1 MELFSAEVTKIKG
14 LIDDWRSHPEI
25 ELEATFGAKG
35 IVDMQTFLRVVQ
47 RLQSRGFGGISQ
59 EDRLTVSLP
68 NSLRFTLSGANQ
80 VALYCRDNIMAGKPF
95 VVMSKSKVQTQLNKD
110 SNVDLEDYDVRVKMR
125 RETGLNEDNISV
137 QQALAKW
144 GQQRKFF
151 RLIRRWTFK
160 CPGVKFDL
168 SMVRSTRVGKDGYA
182 YQRNFQDQ
190 SLISAHPTFEIEVE
204 LDRQSLGDAATT
216 DEVFA
221 ALVRGMGEV
230 LRGIQGCPILTRKK
244 VKEDVLKAYKELV
257 GTPRFRGVAP
267 VTIQVENMTMT
278 IDPDIPNIRDNY
290 NVTDKADGLRVHGF
304 TNDKGELFMI
314 DMAMN
319 VYRTGYVKAS
329 CRNALLDGE
338 YVTKDK
344 HGKPLQEFLI
354 FDIYIAA
361 EKQDVTKRPFYVAG
375 GSAEAKNTRYE
386 AMKDWMVNWNE
397 GDGPTKTVKT
407 NTLKVAMKT
416 FFFPTDKRSIFQCAA
431 DMLNQ
436 HLLYSYH
443 QDGLIFTPNAL
454 PLPEG
459 PGVGFEEQFKWKP
472 AEENTIDFLIEF
484 EKDPQNPSS
493 HKITTGIHPDT
504 GATVRYKTLRLFVGS
519 REDPAYQNPRR
530 TILFEEPLPGTMIGG
545 PDKRSQLKAILFDPK
560 EFPERT
566 SSVCYLETE
575 RDPKTNEE
583 YVAAESEPIRDR
595 SIIEMRYDAKRSP
608 GWRWV
613 PIRIRLDKT
622 ERLLKGRL
630 ERTLNSIKTAESIWN
645 SIHEPV
651 TTHMIRS
658 GDESPSPQ
666 EMASFVGRDVA
677 GAQEGLKRYYER
689 NVTAEDKM
697 KVLALRRYHNKYIK
711 DQLLYK
717 AIEHFGSGKKMID
730 FAVGRANDLHRWRRA
745 GLSFV
750 LGVDATGACCLDNE
764 DGAYKRLLDTIV
776 QVRKY
781 KHKGGSLPIPR
792 MFFIVADSSMRL
804 EDGTAAG
811 DNEEEANMLRSIL
824 GRVEPT
830 GPVPPAIS
838 KHGDGKLANR
848 ADTAVCMYALHYF
861 FENSEKLNGF
871 LQNIAD
877 NLKVGGVFIG
887 TNFDGQAVYDM
898 LRPIPKGQTRSGI
911 EDGKI
916 LWEITKLYDDNGY
929 LPQDDTALGMAI
941 DVKFIS
947 IGATHKEYLVPWNFF
962 VAKMKTIGC
971 ELLSRQE
978 LDDLGFENSTN
989 MYKASYAMAMKSED
1003 GKKKYTMNEASK
1015 EYSFLNRWYIFKRT
1029 SQGTGEIGKLVGDV
1043 EEAGTERPAGV
1054 AEAAV
1059 AAAADAE
1066 ALALSQAAADSSG
1079 AAEALM
1085 GSIAPGGA
1093 AAAAS
1098 MAARLAEAQARGNRV
1113 QLQALNKEAFQRAS
1127 AAAIA
1132 RGERPPADQHTLGG
1146 PAGSFAQRYAEE
1158 EAAVAAA
1165 AAVPADAT
1173 VPVEERTLVAAAS
1186 DKKKYPAS
1194 DVFQFY
1200 EESDKS
1206 DRYLK
1211 DLPEFSAR
1219 YLAPNARFPIKDTS
1233 DPDDT
1238 NIYPSITHFLA
1249 AMKFKYASAIPGMA
1263 QTFSRTGSIHQEF
1276 LGQRETVRIQK
1287 GKLTPEEDRKL
1298 NLLESTRVQSAAD
1311 VELNKKDTG
1320 FDTSKWLTRENEL
1333 LREAVLQRLTNDKKF
1348 CEIINIALGKGKYL
1362 LYKNPTSVLGGERLV
1377 NQTIKGA
1384 NKYGKMIMTLAAE
1397 LPDTLKA
1404 CLAKPGI

>member
-25 ELEATFGAKG
+25 ELEATFGLKG

-59 EDRLTVSLP
+59 EDRLTVSLS

-95 VVMSKSKVQTQLNKD
+95 VVMSKSKVQSQMNES

-144 GQQRKFF
+144 SQQRKFF

-168 SMVRSTRVGKDGYA
+168 SMVRSTQVGKDGYA

-190 SLISAHPTFEIEVE
+190 PLISAQPTFEIEVE
-204 LDRQSLGDAATT
+204 LDRHSFGESPTT

-221 ALVRGMGEV
+221 ALVRGIGEV
-230 LRGIQGCPILTRKK
+230 LRGIQGCPVLIRKK
-244 VKEDVLKAYKELV
+244 VKEDVLKDYKELV

-267 VTIQVENMTMT
+267 VTLQVENMTKV

-304 TNDKGELFMI
+304 TNEKGELFMI

-338 YVTKDK
+338 YITKDK
-344 HGKPLQEFLI
+344 HGKSLQEFLV

-361 EKQDVTKRPFYVAG
+361 EKQDITKLPFYVAG
-375 GSAEAKNTRYE
+375 EAKTRYDK
-386 AMKDWMVNWNE
+386 MKGWMADWNE

-407 NTLKVAMKT
+407 NSLKVAMKT
-416 FFFPTDKRSIFQCAA
+416 FFFPTDIRTIFQCAA

-436 HLLYSYH
+436 RGLYSYH

-472 AEENTIDFLIEF
+472 SEENTIDFLIEF
-484 EKDPQNPSS
+484 ERDPQNTVN

-519 REDPAYQNPRR
+519 REDPAYMNPRR

-545 PDKRSQLKAILFDPK
+545 PDKRSQLKAVLFEPK
-560 EFPERT
+560 EFPENT

-645 SIHEPV
+645 SIHDPV

-658 GDESPSPQ
+658 GDETPSPQ
-666 EMASFVGRDVA
+666 EMAAFVAKETV
-677 GAQEGLKRYYER
+677 GAKEGVKRYYER
-689 NVTAEDKM
+689 NITAEDKM
-697 KVLALRRYHNKYIK
+697 KVLALRMYHNKYIK

-717 AIEHFGSGKKMID
+717 AIGHFGSGKSMID

-750 LGVDATGACCLDNE
+750 LGVDATGACCLDHE

-776 QVRKY
+776 QARKY
-781 KHKGGSLPIPR
+781 KHKGSNIPIPR

-811 DNEEEANMLRSIL
+811 ENEEEANMLRSIL

-830 GPVPPAIS
+830 GPVPPAVG
-838 KHGDGKLANR
+838 KHGDGKLAAG

-877 NLKVGGVFIG
+877 NLKVGGVFVG

-898 LRPIPKGQTRSGI
+898 LRPVPKGQTHSGLD
-911 EDGKI
+911 DGKI

-947 IGATHKEYLVPWNFF
+947 IGATHREYLVPWDLF

-971 ELLSRQE
+971 ELLSREE

-989 MYKASYAMAMKSED
+989 MYKASYAMAIKGED
-1003 GKKKYTMNEASK
+1003 GKKKYTMNEASQA
-1015 EYSFLNRWYIFKRT
+1015 YSFLNRWYIFKRT
-1029 SQGTGEIGKLVGDV
+1029 SQGTGEIGKIVGEV
-1043 EEAGTERPAGV
+1043 EAAGTERPAT
-1054 AEAAV
+1054 AAATAAV

-1066 ALALSQAAADSSG
+1066 ALALSQAAADASATAAT

-1093 AAAAS
+1093 AAAAAMS
-1098 MAARLAEAQARGNRV
+1098 ARIAEAQARGDRIE
-1113 QLQALNKEAFQRAS
+1113 LRRLNQEAFERAS

-1132 RGERPPADQHTLGG
+1132 RGEAPPVQQLAVGE
-1146 PAGSFAQRYAEE
+1146 PAGAYATRE
-1158 EAAVAAA
+1158 VAAA
-1165 AAVPADAT
+1165 IAAAGPADAT
-1173 VPVEERTLVAAAS
+1173 VPVEERTLVAAAN
-1186 DKKKYPAS
+1186 DKKKYFAK
-1194 DVFQFY
+1194 DVFQFF
-1200 EESDKS
+1200 EESDKTA
-1206 DRYLK
+1206 K
-1211 DLPEFSAR
+1211 DFKELPAFSAR

-1233 DPDDT
+1233 DPEDT
-1238 NIYPSITHFLA
+1238 TVYPSITHFLA
-1249 AMKFKYASAIPGMA
+1249 AMKFKYASAVPEMA

-1276 LGQRETVRIQK
+1276 LGQRERVRIQK
-1287 GKLTPEEDRKL
+1287 SKLTPEEDHSI
-1298 NLLESTRVQSAAD
+1298 NLLESTRVKTVAD
-1311 VELNKKDTG
+1311 TELAKKDTG
-1320 FDTSKWLTRENEL
+1320 FDNSKWLTRENEI
-1333 LREAVLQRLTNDKKF
+1333 LRSAVLQRLTADKKF
-1348 CEIINIALGKGKYL
+1348 CEIISIALGKGKYL
-1362 LYKNPTSVLGGERLV
+1362 LYTTNTSSDLGGERLI
-1377 NQTIKGA
+1377 NRTIRGA

-1404 CLAKPGI
+1404 CLARP